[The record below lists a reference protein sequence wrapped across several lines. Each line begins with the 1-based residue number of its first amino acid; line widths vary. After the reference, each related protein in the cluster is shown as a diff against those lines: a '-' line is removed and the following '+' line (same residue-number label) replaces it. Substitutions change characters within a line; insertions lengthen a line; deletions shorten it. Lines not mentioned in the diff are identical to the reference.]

1 MRDLTISSCLSNTPL
16 SERELRDGAFLR
28 VARCLRSNEGA
39 FGEGPVSHLWVVLSG
54 RRGGA
59 PRPPRCIGLEGGT
72 RAVRGVRLLGPTPL
86 VSRQAELAGETWT
99 VGEYALLVPDRCERL
114 LLKAGPALVKV
125 GRSLRHNLLDAYYR
139 AISNASVDPRYE
151 EWLAREN
158 ERALA
163 RPVPESDLLMSVVTP
178 VFRTQPDLLRK
189 MIGSV
194 LAQTYPHWEL
204 VIVNASPEDEGVRG
218 VLAGVGDP
226 RVRVIACPENR
237 GIASNTRVG
246 VEAARGDYVCLV
258 DHDDAIEPQALAE
271 YVRAIEATGREA
283 GLAYCDEDN
292 LDEEGRHVL
301 PVIKPPRSPELLLS
315 NNYVC
320 HMLTIR
326 RSLYL
331 AAEPSPEDV
340 NGAQDFDLTLKLF
353 ETGTRVVRVP
363 HVLYHWRMCAG
374 STASDPSSKLYAV
387 RAGSLSLERHL
398 ERVGA
403 GGEVTNEPAPFTYRV
418 SFEPPNPL
426 PALVVLSEGVSRET
440 EEALAAYSARSAG
453 VTYDPRGT
461 AGLGALVAGRAGRP
475 GPLVLLVSPEHDLAA
490 PALEELA
497 ATVSRPGV
505 LAASPRVVRA
515 DGLLEFAGALVR
527 PDGSL
532 GRLSHLLPSQDE
544 GYIGRTVRPYDCL
557 ALDHECCLLDLSKL
571 PTDALAGPFGGLA
584 HALVDLL
591 AQGREAGLRSVYT
604 PFATAQLNAPRTL
617 LDEEPTPGEL
627 RDRAL
632 LLERHPRLAEGDPT
646 HSPSLDPWDLYYKLN
661 W

>member
-1 MRDLTISSCLSNTPL
+1 MHDHTISSCLSREPL
-16 SERELRDGAFLR
+16 TDRELRDGVFLR
-28 VARCLRSNEGA
+28 VARCLRSDEGT
-39 FGEGPVSHLWVVLSG
+39 FGEGPVSHLWSVLSG
-54 RRGGA
+54 RRDGA
-59 PRPPRCIGLEGGT
+59 PRPPRCIGLEGGG
-72 RAVRGVRLLGPTPL
+72 RAVRGVRLLRPTPL
-86 VSRQAELAGETWT
+86 ASHELEAAGDSWR
-99 VGEYALLVPDRCERL
+99 VDEYSLLVPDRCERL
-114 LLKAGPALVKV
+114 LLKAGPSLVKV
-125 GRSLRHNLLDAYYR
+125 GRSMRRNLLDEYYR

-178 VFRTQPDLLRK
+178 VFRTQPDLLRE

-226 RVRVIACPENR
+226 RVRVIERPENL

-258 DHDDAIEPQALAE
+258 DHDDVIEPQALAE

-283 GLAYCDEDN
+283 GIVYCDEDN
-292 LDEEGRHVL
+292 LDESGRHVL
-301 PVIKPPRSPELLLS
+301 PVIKPPRSPEILLS

-320 HMLTIR
+320 HMLTAR
-326 RSLYL
+326 RGLYL

-340 NGAQDFDLTLKLF
+340 NGAQDYDLTLKLF
-353 ETGTRVVRVP
+353 ETGALVARVP

-403 GGEVTNEPAPFTYRV
+403 CGEVTNEPAPFTYRV
-418 SFEPPNPL
+418 SFEPPDPL
-426 PALVVLSEGVSRET
+426 PALVVLSEGVSGET

-453 VTYDPRGT
+453 VTYEPRGT
-461 AGLGALVAGRAGRP
+461 AGLGALVAGRTERP
-475 GPLVLLVSPEHDLAA
+475 DTLVLLISPEHDLTT
-490 PALEELA
+490 PALEELV

-515 DGLLEFAGALVR
+515 DGLLEFAGTLVR

-532 GRLSHLLPSQDE
+532 ARLSHLLPSRDE
-544 GYIGRTVRPYDCL
+544 GYLGRTVRPYDRL

-571 PTDALAGPFGGLA
+571 PEEARAGDFDGLA
-584 HALVDLL
+584 HALADLL
-591 AQGREAGLRSVYT
+591 AQGWEAGLRSVYT
-604 PFATAQLNAPRTL
+604 PYAAARINAPRTL
-617 LDEEPTPGEL
+617 LDEEPSPGEL
-627 RDRAL
+627 RDRSL
-632 LLERHPRLAEGDPT
+632 LLERHPQLAEGDPT

>member
-1 MRDLTISSCLSNTPL
+1 MREHTISSCLSREPL
-16 SERELRDGAFLR
+16 TDRELRDGAFLR
-28 VARCLRSNEGA
+28 VARCLRSDEGT
-39 FGEGPVSHLWVVLSG
+39 FGEGPVSHLWSVLSG
-54 RRGGA
+54 RRDGA
-59 PRPPRCIGLEGGT
+59 PRPPRCIGLEDGR
-72 RAVRGVRLLGPTPL
+72 RAVRGVRLLRPTPL
-86 VSRQAELAGETWT
+86 ASRRAELAGEAWT
-99 VGEYALLVPDRCERL
+99 VDEYSLLVPDRCERL
-114 LLKAGPALVKV
+114 LLKAGPSLVKV
-125 GRSLRHNLLDAYYR
+125 GRSMRRNLLDEYYR

-178 VFRTQPDLLRK
+178 VFRTQPDLLRE

-226 RVRVIACPENR
+226 RVRVIACPENL

-258 DHDDAIEPQALAE
+258 DHDDVIEPQALAE
-271 YVRAIEATGREA
+271 YVRAIEEGGRAA
-283 GLAYCDEDN
+283 GLVYCDEDN
-292 LDEEGRHVL
+292 LDESGRHLL
-301 PVIKPPRSPELLLS
+301 PVMKPPRSPELLLS
-315 NNYVC
+315 NNYVI
-320 HMLTIR
+320 HMLAVR
-326 RSLYL
+326 RDLYL
-331 AAEPSPEDV
+331 AAEPSPADV
-340 NGAQDFDLTLKLF
+340 DGAQDYDLTLKLF
-353 ETGTRVVRVP
+353 ETEAPVARVP

-374 STASDPSSKLYAV
+374 STAADPASKRYAQ
-387 RAGSLSLERHL
+387 RAGALALARHL
-398 ERVGA
+398 DRTGA
-403 GGEVTNEPAPFTYRV
+403 RGEVSDEPAPFTYRV
-418 SFEPPNPL
+418 SFKQPNPL
-426 PALVVLSEGVSRET
+426 PPLTVLSEGVSSQT
-440 EEALAAYSARSAG
+440 EEALRSHAARSGG
-453 VTYDPRGT
+453 VTYEPRG
-461 AGLGALVAGRAGRP
+461 AAALAELVAGRAGRP
-475 GPLVLLVSPEHDLAA
+475 GPLVLLVSPEHDLAG
-490 PALEELA
+490 PALEELV

-532 GRLSHLLPSQDE
+532 ARLSHLLPSRDE
-544 GYIGRTVRPYDCL
+544 GYLGRTVRPYDCL

-571 PTDALAGPFGGLA
+571 PAGTRGGDFEGLA
-584 HALVDLL
+584 HELADVL
-591 AQGREAGLRSVYT
+591 AQGREAGLRAAYT
-604 PFATAQLNAPRTL
+604 PYAAARLNAPRTL
-617 LDEEPTPGEL
+617 LDEEPSPGEL

-632 LLERHPRLAEGDPT
+632 LLERHPQLAEGDPT